1 MKKYLLP
8 EKGNYYKAELHIHTT
23 VSDGTNTPE
32 ELKKLHKEQGYS
44 IIAITDHDI
53 LLPHNELTDEN
64 FLAITAAEWKV
75 YESDGLSWAHGGW
88 KAYHINV

>member
-32 ELKKLHKEQGYS
+32 ELKKLHKE
-44 IIAITDHDI
+44 
-53 LLPHNELTDEN
+53 
-64 FLAITAAEWKV
+64 
-75 YESDGLSWAHGGW
+75 
-88 KAYHINV
+88 